1 MMPHSL
7 TSSANHLN
15 QGEPGWT
22 TDKIRQMFFVLDVTL
37 VEAMKSFGNFPFINK
52 NSNNNKKRKG
62 KVNQIAVKYYVRI
75 LSVRLLIA
83 IR

>member
-7 TSSANHLN
+7 TSLGNHLN

-37 VEAMKSFGNFPFINK
+37 VEAMKSFGNFLFK
-52 NSNNNKKRKG
+52 TKTATTTKKG
-62 KVNQIAVKYYVRI
+62 KGR
-75 LSVRLLIA
+75 
-83 IR
+83 